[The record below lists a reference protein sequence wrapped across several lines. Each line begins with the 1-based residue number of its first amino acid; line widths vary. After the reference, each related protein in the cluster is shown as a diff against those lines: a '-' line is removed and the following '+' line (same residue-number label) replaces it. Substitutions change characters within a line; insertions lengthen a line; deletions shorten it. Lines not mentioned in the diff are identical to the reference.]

1 MTLGQHQEAFAYDVM
16 RLFSFLH
23 ANDYSIRIGE
33 AQRTQEQQ
41 QLYFQRGLSK
51 TMNSM
56 HLQKCA
62 IDLFI
67 FDKEHRFLQDKAS
80 LSFAGAYWESL
91 SDFNRWGGNFKSF
104 TDTPHF
110 ERNINKK

>member
-1 MTLGQHQEAFAYDVM
+1 MTLGQHQQAFAYDVM
-16 RLFSFLH
+16 KLFSFIHENGLF
-23 ANDYSIRIGE
+23 IRIGE

-41 QLYFQRGLSK
+41 EIYMQRGLSK

-67 FDKEHRFLQDKAS
+67 FDSSNRFIRDKAS
-80 LSFAGAYWESL
+80 LSFVGAYWESL
-91 SDFNRWGGNFKSF
+91 SDLNRWGGNFKSF